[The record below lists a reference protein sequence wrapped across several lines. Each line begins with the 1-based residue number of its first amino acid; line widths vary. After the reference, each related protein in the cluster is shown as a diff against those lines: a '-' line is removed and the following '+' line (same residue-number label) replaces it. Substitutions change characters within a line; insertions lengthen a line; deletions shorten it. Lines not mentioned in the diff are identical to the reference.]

1 MTGSAWGGGPSCT
14 GFDDFCPYFLNVF
27 ALPIELVEFG
37 VDYIDG
43 INKLHWISASE
54 NNNDYYVL
62 DRSTDAEIW
71 TTISTINGAGNSN
84 TPILYEFS
92 DYTFSDEI
100 NYYRLTQVDYDGR
113 FEEFDIISV
122 DNRIKNKAE
131 LIKVVNIMGVEVKD
145 DYKGLVIELY
155 KNGDTRKLIRH

>member
-122 DNRIKNKAE
+122 DNRVKPKEVDRTIN
-131 LIKVVNIMGVEVKD
+131 LMGEIVDENF
-145 DYKGLVIELY
+145 KGFVIEIY
-155 KNGDTRKLIRH
+155 KDGTSRKFIRD